1 MAKNQ
6 TRGVQA
12 LRWQTFGLVLFAVV
26 SVAGMTLGYVL
37 QRKAHQRLGE
47 QLGGLERRAQS
58 LSAILDQ
65 RRILHTRL
73 SSAGELRLKIQEF
86 HLDLTNIN
94 PSQRLFVQAPT
105 VRMPSVAAAATVPN
119 RVSDFRSSSAFQP
132 PLAAASR

>member
-6 TRGVQA
+6 KRGVQA

-26 SVAGMTLGYVL
+26 SVAGMTVGYVL
-37 QRKAHQRLGE
+37 QRKAHQRLGD
-47 QLGGLERRAQS
+47 QFGVLERRSQG

-94 PSQRLFVQAPT
+94 PSQRLFVQAPAARAPL
-105 VRMPSVAAAATVPN
+105 VASGGSVPSRT
-119 RVSDFRSSSAFQP
+119 SEQRSTPSFQP
-132 PLAAASR
+132 PLAAASH

>member
-1 MAKNQ
+1 MARNQ
-6 TRGVQA
+6 KRGVQA

-37 QRKAHQRLGE
+37 QRKAHLRLGD
-47 QLGGLERRAQS
+47 QLRALERRSQG

-94 PSQRLFVQAPT
+94 PSQRLFVQTPSARAPF
-105 VRMPSVAAAATVPN
+105 VASVGSVPS
-119 RVSDFRSSSAFQP
+119 RSGDLRSLPSFQP